1 MNQTKRRSD
10 NNELDKQTETD
21 NNRQTKRQTERVGHK
36 NRQIITSQ
44 TKRQTGQNELDKETD
59 RQTDR
64 QKDRQTIFM
73 SVSCRDTRLP
83 VIKQTRQNYQKLY
96 ELKYVFKTFCYIEY
110 CLFIDFLSNFGSIIL

>member
-44 TKRQTGQNELDKETD
+44 TKRQTGKNELDKETD
-59 RQTDR
+59 RQT
-64 QKDRQTIFM
+64 DRQTIFM

-83 VIKQTRQNYQKLY
+83 VMKTRQNN
-96 ELKYVFKTFCYIEY
+96 LK
-110 CLFIDFLSNFGSIIL
+110 FIN